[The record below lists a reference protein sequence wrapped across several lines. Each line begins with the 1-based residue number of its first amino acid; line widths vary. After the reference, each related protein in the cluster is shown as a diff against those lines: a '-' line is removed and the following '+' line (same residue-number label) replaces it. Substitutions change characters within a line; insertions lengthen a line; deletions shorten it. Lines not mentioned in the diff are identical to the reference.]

1 MIFAM
6 VSARATDANVC
17 VCVRAQEQVRV
28 LTAEVAALR
37 QQVAELA
44 ERSQQDTSNEVC
56 GVYRVY

>member
-1 MIFAM
+1 MQ
-6 VSARATDANVC
+6 TCVC
-17 VCVRAQEQVRV
+17 VCAQEQVRV